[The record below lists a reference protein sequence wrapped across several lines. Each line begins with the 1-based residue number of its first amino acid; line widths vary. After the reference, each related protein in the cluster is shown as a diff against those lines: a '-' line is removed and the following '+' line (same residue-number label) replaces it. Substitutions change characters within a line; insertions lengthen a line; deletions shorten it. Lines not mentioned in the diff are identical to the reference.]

1 MYRPVKDRV
10 MSDIT
15 KLKLTKK
22 GILALGDGIC
32 YIFSVFIAL
41 WITTD
46 MLLENTGVVL
56 MYSLVKLIYIY
67 IAFAIVGFYTS
78 VWKYADFSH
87 ILKLVCVLLVMLVF
101 DCVVFLLD
109 ARYNLKTAV
118 VLFFVFFMS
127 ELIMKFGYG
136 WIYRLNRVIVRNHG
150 KEPKKIMI
158 VGAGEAGYM
167 LIREFRSS
175 DKTPVK
181 PVCLI
186 DDDNAKWGRDILGVK
201 IVGGTKSIPQMV
213 EIYHPDE
220 IYIAIPTASNSTRKR
235 IVGICQQCEIK
246 TRIIPGMFQFAS
258 GEAIA
263 TKFRDVSIEDLLGRD
278 QIQVDGKEITRYIQ
292 DKIVMI
298 TGGGGSIGS
307 ELARQ
312 IAKNSPKQLI
322 IYDVYENNAY
332 DIEQELKRKYPN
344 LDIVALIASV
354 RDRGKLESV
363 FETYKPQ
370 IIFNAAAHKHVPLME
385 TSPHEAIKNN
395 VLGTLNVAEVASKHG
410 VETFVQ
416 ISTDK
421 AVNPTNVMG
430 ASKRICEMII
440 QSIGRKSK
448 TKFVAVRFGN
458 VLGSNGSVIPL
469 FKKQI
474 EEGGPVTV
482 THKDIIR
489 YFMTIPEAVQL
500 VLQAGAYAQG
510 GEIYVLDMGEQV
522 RIYDLA
528 EKLIKLSGYTLNEEI
543 EIKITG
549 LRPGEK
555 LFEERLMAE
564 EGMTKTANEMIS
576 IGKPLEFDDEKFYHA
591 LEEMKILAYDEY
603 SDIKLSVKQLVPT
616 YIYKETLQKPTL
628 KASVVTDEALSEKN
642 KTETAS

>member
-1 MYRPVKDRV
+1 MDRV
-10 MSDIT
+10 MAKVENIRFA
-15 KLKLTKK
+15 KK

-32 YIFSVFIAL
+32 YFIAAILSL
-41 WITTD
+41 WITTGF
-46 MLLENTGVVL
+46 EFSSSNGVIL
-56 MYSLVKLIYIY
+56 YAIAKLAYIY
-67 IAFAIVGFYTS
+67 IAFAVVGFYTS

-87 ILKLVCVLLVMLVF
+87 ILKLLGVLLVMLAC
-101 DCVVFLLD
+101 DGILFLVNNNYDLQ
-109 ARYNLKTAV
+109 TSII
-118 VLFFVFFMS
+118 LFFVFFGL
-127 ELIMKFGYG
+127 EILMKFGYG
-136 WIYRLNRVIVRNHG
+136 WVYRFNRVHSREQGSAG
-150 KEPKKIMI
+150 KRIMI
-158 VGAGEAGYM
+158 VGAGEAGYV

-175 DKTPVK
+175 DKTHAK

-186 DDDNAKWGRDILGVK
+186 DDNPAKWGRDILGVK
-201 IVGGTKSIPQMV
+201 IVGATDLIPQMV
-213 EIYHPDE
+213 KEYAVEE
-220 IYIAIPTASNSTRKR
+220 IYIAIPTATNAERKR
-235 IVGICQQCEIK
+235 IAGICQQCEVK
-246 TRIIPGMFQFAS
+246 TRIIPGMFQFTS

-278 QIQVDGKEITRYIQ
+278 QIKVDTKEISHYIE
-292 DKIVMI
+292 DKVVMI

-307 ELARQ
+307 ELSRQ
-312 IAKNSPKQLI
+312 IASVSPKQLI
-322 IYDVYENNAY
+322 IFDVYENNAY

-344 LDIVALIASV
+344 MDIVALIASV
-354 RDRGKLESV
+354 RDRGRLESI
-363 FETYKPQ
+363 FAEYKPQ

-385 TSPHEAIKNN
+385 TSPREAIKNN
-395 VLGTLNVAEVASKHG
+395 VLGTLNVAEVSSEYG

-421 AVNPTNVMG
+421 AVNPTNIMG

-469 FKKQI
+469 FKRQI

-500 VLQAGAYAQG
+500 VLQAGAYAKG

-528 EKLIKLSGYTLNEEI
+528 EKLIKLSGYVPNEDI
-543 EIKITG
+543 EIKVTG

-576 IGKPLEFDDEKFYHA
+576 IGKPLEFDDEKFYES
-591 LEEMKILAYDEY
+591 LEEMKELAYDEH
-603 SDIKLSVKQLVPT
+603 SDIKFSVKKVVPT
-616 YIYKETLQKPTL
+616 YIYKETLQKPL
-628 KASVVTDEALSEKN
+628 KSEKSAMIEVSKKQN

>member
-1 MYRPVKDRV
+1 
-10 MSDIT
+10 MSEIT
-15 KLKLTKK
+15 NIKLAKK
-22 GILALGDGIC
+22 GILALGDGMC
-32 YIFSVFIAL
+32 YLFAVFVSL
-41 WITTD
+41 WITTGFGD
-46 MLLENTGVVL
+46 GNMSSV
-56 MYSLVKLIYIY
+56 MIYSLVKLAYIY
-67 IAFAIVGFYTS
+67 PAFAVVGFYTS

-87 ILKLVCVLLVMLVF
+87 ILKLVCVLLVMFVC
-101 DCVVFLLD
+101 DCVMFMLHASYD
-109 ARYNLKTAV
+109 LKTAI
-118 VLFFVFFMS
+118 VLIFVFFTC
-127 ELIMKFGYG
+127 ELMMKFGYG
-136 WIYRLNRVIVRNHG
+136 WAYRLGRVRSREHDKPTKN
-150 KEPKKIMI
+150 IMI
-158 VGAGEAGYM
+158 IGAGEAGYM
-167 LIREFRSS
+167 LIREFKSS

-186 DDDNAKWGRDILGVK
+186 DDDPSKWGRDILGVK
-201 IVGGTKSIPQMV
+201 IVGGTKVIPQMV
-213 EIYHPDE
+213 SEYHPDE
-220 IYIAIPTASNSTRKR
+220 IYIAIPTASNSDRKR
-235 IVGICQQCEIK
+235 IVGICQQCEVK

-278 QIQVDGKEITRYIQ
+278 QIKVDGKEISRYIQ
-292 DKIVMI
+292 DKVVMI

-307 ELARQ
+307 ELSRQ

-322 IYDVYENNAY
+322 IFDVYENNAY
-332 DIEQELKRKYPN
+332 EIEQELKRKYPN
-344 LDIVALIASV
+344 LDVVALIASV
-354 RDRGKLESV
+354 RDRGRLESV
-363 FETYKPQ
+363 FNTYKPQ

-395 VLGTLNVAEVASKHG
+395 VLGTFNVSEIASKHG

-528 EKLIKLSGYTLNEEI
+528 EKLIKLSGYTPNEEI

-576 IGKPLEFDDEKFYHA
+576 IGKPLQFNDETFYHA
-591 LEEMKILAYDEY
+591 IEEMKILAYDED
-603 SDIKLSVKQLVPT
+603 SDIKASVKNLVPT
-616 YIYKETLQKPTL
+616 YIYQETLEKP
-628 KASVVTDEALSEKN
+628 ASKSGVTDEVLCKKN
-642 KTETAS
+642 NVETAS